1 MYCIKV
7 KKKQEKNIT
16 RCCYWFS
23 FRGSGWP
30 IKNSVLVFARLLVTL
45 FVSRSG
51 TPPDWVWLFQKLWLL
66 HGLPTKRQLI
76 EASSVSPQWPAQT
89 WHTYLGSIPGPVTLV
104 SSVSHICLQKLL
116 SVLKNVIVFYSHLLF
131 LSFLQVNMQRKA
143 IFQLILEKRELLESQ
158 RFRRDGTEGH
168 HMS

>member
-1 MYCIKV
+1 MYCIK
-7 KKKQEKNIT
+7 ENKNVQGVVT
-16 RCCYWFS
+16 GFH
-23 FRGSGWP
+23 SGEVVDLLKS
-30 IKNSVLVFARLLVTL
+30 ISVCQSSGDCL

-51 TPPDWVWLFQKLWLL
+51 TPPAWVWLFQKLWLL
-66 HGLPTKRQLI
+66 HGLPTKCQLK
-76 EASSVSPQWPAQT
+76 EASSVSPHWPAHT

-104 SSVSHICLQKLL
+104 ESVSHICLQKLL
-116 SVLKNVIVFYSHLLF
+116 STMKNVILSSLSHYFSL
-131 LSFLQVNMQRKA
+131 LQVNMQRKA